1 MERNATFVNLA
12 LKGSPFSRLT
22 LSDKA
27 AQRRLALRS
36 ARPLQSEP
44 SNWLRSFTL
53 DAFGEEYRN
62 A

>member
-1 MERNATFVNLA
+1 MERNATFANLA
-12 LKGSPFSRLT
+12 LNGSPFSRLT

-27 AQRRLALRS
+27 AQHRLALRS

-44 SNWLRSFTL
+44 RNGLRSLSL
-53 DAFGEEYRN
+53 DAFGEEYLN